1 MEEIINNFKYKQ
13 MNKKEEQVEEQGT
26 LIVEKT
32 DEPIISVDDVISK
45 GESEKKKR
53 DTSFVDERKKQI
65 ELYGNYYPAGLSD
78 EGIIEWANLE
88 ITANEGLNANLKNLK
103 DATLTKMESEVNE
116 KLAAFANS
124 LSPEAKEKLKSII
137 G

>member
-1 MEEIINNFKYKQ
+1 MEEQ
-13 MNKKEEQVEEQGT
+13 EEEQVEWKEMAIPT
-26 LIVEKT
+26 KMDASAVA
-32 DEPIISVDDVISK
+32 
-45 GESEKKKR
+45 KKR

-88 ITANEGLNANLKNLK
+88 IIANEGINENLRLLKN
-103 DATLTKMESEVNE
+103 TTESKIESDRKA
-116 KLAAFANS
+116 KLAATLAG
-124 LSPEAKEKLKSII
+124 LSEAEKEQLKTML

>member
-1 MEEIINNFKYKQ
+1 
-13 MNKKEEQVEEQGT
+13 MNKKEEQVEGQGKEIPT
-26 LIVEKT
+26 KM
-32 DEPIISVDDVISK
+32 DESSAI
-45 GESEKKKR
+45 KKR
-53 DTSFVDERKKQI
+53 DTSFVDARKKQI

-88 ITANEGLNANLKNLK
+88 IIANEGLNANLKNLRE
-103 DATLTKMESEVNE
+103 ATLAKIDAEVND
-116 KLAAFANS
+116 KLTSFANS

>member
-13 MNKKEEQVEEQGT
+13 MEEQKEEQERVT
-26 LIVEKT
+26 PTKMDASAVT
-32 DEPIISVDDVISK
+32 
-45 GESEKKKR
+45 KKR

-88 ITANEGLNANLKNLK
+88 IIANEGLNENLRLLKN
-103 DATLTKMESEVNE
+103 TTESKIESDRQA
-116 KLAAFANS
+116 KLAATLAG
-124 LSPEAKEKLKSII
+124 LSEADKEQLKTML

>member
-1 MEEIINNFKYKQ
+1 MT
-13 MNKKEEQVEEQGT
+13 KKEEQVEGQEGGIQT
-26 LIVEKT
+26 KM
-32 DEPIISVDDVISK
+32 DASSVT
-45 GESEKKKR
+45 KKR

-88 ITANEGLNANLKNLK
+88 IIANEGLNENLRLLKN
-103 DATLTKMESEVNE
+103 TTESKIESDRQA
-116 KLAAFANS
+116 KLAATLAG
-124 LSPEAKEKLKSII
+124 LSEAEKEQLKTML

>member
-13 MNKKEEQVEEQGT
+13 MNKEEEKEPLLNNEGAQISGCDVNADRCLEEQA
-26 LIVEKT
+26 
-32 DEPIISVDDVISK
+32 
-45 GESEKKKR
+45 KKKR

-88 ITANEGLNANLKNLK
+88 IIANEGINENLRLLKNTTESKIESDRQAKLAEIWNK
-103 DATLTKMESEVNE
+103 LSESE
-116 KLAAFANS
+116 KQQ
-124 LSPEAKEKLKSII
+124 LKSMPV
-137 G
+137 

>member
-1 MEEIINNFKYKQ
+1 
-13 MNKKEEQVEEQGT
+13 MNKKEEQKEEQGNELPT
-26 LIVEKT
+26 KMDASSIT
-32 DEPIISVDDVISK
+32 
-45 GESEKKKR
+45 KKR

-65 ELYGNYYPAGLSD
+65 ELYGNYYPAGLGD
-78 EGIIEWANLE
+78 EGIVEWANLE

>member
-1 MEEIINNFKYKQ
+1 MEEIINSFKYKQ
-13 MNKKEEQVEEQGT
+13 MNKKEEQVEGQGKEIPT
-26 LIVEKT
+26 KM
-32 DEPIISVDDVISK
+32 DESSAI
-45 GESEKKKR
+45 KKR
-53 DTSFVDERKKQI
+53 DTSFVDARKKQI

-88 ITANEGLNANLKNLK
+88 IIANEGLNANLKNLRE
-103 DATLTKMESEVNE
+103 ATLAKIDAEVND
-116 KLAAFANS
+116 KLTSFANS

>member
-13 MNKKEEQVEEQGT
+13 MNKKEEQVEEQ
-26 LIVEKT
+26 EK
-32 DEPIISVDDVISK
+32 VIPKKMDAS
-45 GESEKKKR
+45 SITKKR

-78 EGIIEWANLE
+78 QKLLEWILSENNKLQTYLGNLSVLESDTEAKIES
-88 ITANEGLNANLKNLK
+88 
-103 DATLTKMESEVNE
+103 DRQS
-116 KLAAFANS
+116 KLAATLAG
-124 LSPEAKEKLKSII
+124 LSEAEKEQLKTML